1 LFSDVLAA
9 ALHRNVVGQRHAI
22 HSVIRGVTRVLS
34 GLTPREHSHFASLFI
49 GPAGTGK
56 THLIRVLARELHGD
70 ERRVVNADCTQVVP
84 GDAWAALAL
93 QLAPLYPPGP
103 EGRDWAVAE
112 PPRLSIIH
120 IEYLERAPREVA
132 KALSV
137 ALETGHV
144 LLPGGRRGSLGD
156 CLIFI
161 TSTLCSAEILD
172 EAPRIGF
179 TSGVDDEEDDSE
191 QSRLYK
197 ECRAKVEQQFGQDLL
212 SRLDGLVLFHR
223 LQEEH
228 LAEILSR
235 RLERLNRYLQTR
247 GFQATLS
254 DAARDFLV
262 ERGRRDLRT
271 GALDL
276 IRAHQRLVE
285 FPLADLLVSGRIPE
299 GASVRIERRADED
312 QLHFTVLEPEQAT
325 TRPLAREIPVC
336 WDEPTAGG

>member
-1 LFSDVLAA
+1 
-9 ALHRNVVGQRHAI
+9 
-22 HSVIRGVTRVLS
+22 
-34 GLTPREHSHFASLFI
+34 
-49 GPAGTGK
+49 
-56 THLIRVLARELHGD
+56 
-70 ERRVVNADCTQVVP
+70 
-84 GDAWAALAL
+84 
-93 QLAPLYPPGP
+93 
-103 EGRDWAVAE
+103 
-112 PPRLSIIH
+112 
-120 IEYLERAPREVA
+120 
-132 KALSV
+132 
-137 ALETGHV
+137 
-144 LLPGGRRGSLGD
+144 
-156 CLIFI
+156 
-161 TSTLCSAEILD
+161 
-172 EAPRIGF
+172 
-179 TSGVDDEEDDSE
+179 
-191 QSRLYK
+191 
-197 ECRAKVEQQFGQDLL
+197 VEQQFGQDLL

>member
-1 LFSDVLAA
+1 MFSDVLAA
-9 ALHRNVVGQRHAI
+9 ALYRDVVGQRHAI

-93 QLAPLYPPGP
+93 QLAPLYAPGQ

-120 IEYLERAPREVA
+120 IEYLERAPRELA

-144 LLPGGRRGSLGD
+144 LLPGGRRGSLAS

-179 TSGVDDEEDDSE
+179 TSVLDDEEADSE
-191 QSRLYK
+191 QSRIYK
-197 ECRAKVEQQFGQDLL
+197 ECRVKVEAQFGQDLL

-228 LAEILSR
+228 LADILSR

-276 IRAHQRLVE
+276 IRTHQRLVE

-299 GASVRIERRADED
+299 GATVQIERRTDEE
-312 QLHFTVLEPEQAT
+312 QLHFTVLEPERVTART
-325 TRPLAREIPVC
+325 LACEIPVC
-336 WDEPTAGG
+336 WDEPPLEH